1 MVESEIGSCILSFI
15 LVMIDFPKKDLFG
28 VMVVADSSKLM
39 LLVGIGA
46 TTESI
51 GDVKLVVNAVVEVVG
66 VGFRLIGN
74 DVFCVEEE

>member
-1 MVESEIGSCILSFI
+1 M
-15 LVMIDFPKKDLFG
+15 VMIDFPKKDLFG

-46 TTESI
+46 ATESI
-51 GDVKLVVNAVVEVVG
+51 GDDKLVVNAVVEVVG
-66 VGFRLIGN
+66 VGFGLIGN